1 MIMLLSMVFLSF
13 CAQATNSSEN
23 AATKPTGNFALLKQD
38 SGLNISE
45 MNTALVTS
53 PTYSMAQA
61 VKFTAPYA
69 GWKIQHLIIAATDG
83 WNANSTKLPEPLPFA
98 IEIRNANL
106 SILYHYSDTQLP
118 YFTKPSGPGMAMIDI
133 PDVPV
138 KDDFYVCFYG
148 YRSLGLASEL
158 QNATGNS
165 YYYDRTT
172 GIRYKGVLPLKNNQT
187 IPVNWI
193 IWVAGR

>member
-1 MIMLLSMVFLSF
+1 MIMLSGIFFLSL
-13 CAQATNSSEN
+13 CIQAANSSKDV
-23 AATKPTGNFALLKQD
+23 ATEPTGNFTILKQD
-38 SGLNISE
+38 SGLNISD
-45 MNTALVTS
+45 MNTSLVAS

-69 GWKIQHLIIAATDG
+69 GWKIQHLIFAATDG
-83 WNANSTKLPEPLPFA
+83 WNANSTKPPEPLPFA

-118 YFTKPSGPGMAMIDI
+118 YFTKPSGPGMAMVDI
-133 PDVPV
+133 PDVSV
-138 KDDFYVCFYG
+138 GKDFYVCFYG
-148 YRSLGLASEL
+148 YRSLGLAAEL

-172 GIRYKGVLPLKNNQT
+172 GIRYKGVLPLENNQT
-187 IPVNWI
+187 IPINWI
-193 IWVAGR
+193 IWVVGK